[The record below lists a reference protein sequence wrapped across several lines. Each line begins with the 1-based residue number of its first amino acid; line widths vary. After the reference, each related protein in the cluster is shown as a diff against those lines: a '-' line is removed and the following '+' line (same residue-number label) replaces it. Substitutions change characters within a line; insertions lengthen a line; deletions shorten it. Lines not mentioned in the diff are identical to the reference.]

1 MDVVGLLKS
10 SYSDYATIITDWTFA
25 LFSEKLKDNVMEFAS
40 IIELFFFINLIIFLC
55 GFRYYWL
62 SLL

>member
-25 LFSEKLKDNVMEFAS
+25 LFSEKIKDNVMSIAS
-40 IIELFFFINLIIFLC
+40 IIEFCN
-55 GFRYYWL
+55 
-62 SLL
+62 

>member
-25 LFSEKLKDNVMEFAS
+25 LFSEKIKDNVNT
-40 IIELFFFINLIIFLC
+40 INLLQ
-55 GFRYYWL
+55 
-62 SLL
+62 LLNYN

>member
-25 LFSEKLKDNVMEFAS
+25 LFSEKIKDNVMINCIQLLSS
-40 IIELFFFINLIIFLC
+40 IIN
-55 GFRYYWL
+55 
-62 SLL
+62 